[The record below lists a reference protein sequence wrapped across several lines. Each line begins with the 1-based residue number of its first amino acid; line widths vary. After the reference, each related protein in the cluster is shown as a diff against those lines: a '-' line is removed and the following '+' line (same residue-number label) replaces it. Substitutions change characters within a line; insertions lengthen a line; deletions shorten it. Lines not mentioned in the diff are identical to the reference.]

1 MYSFYRKNK
10 KNIPIVNFFVSSFG
24 LLLQLNTIYKDSN
37 KKQATI
43 YKTQAIK

>member
-24 LLLQLNTIYKDSN
+24 LLLQLNTLYKDRYRL
-37 KKQATI
+37 KATN
-43 YKTQAIK
+43 YKT